1 MPEFVTGKFEENL
14 RVDEIPGSGIYLL
27 KENYLGPNVWKSIYL
42 SCLHE
47 NRFDLT
53 YIGSYYFLSMHN
65 TFVSCIFY
73 EDMIE

>member
-53 YIGSYYFLSMHN
+53 YIGSYYFYP
-65 TFVSCIFY
+65 CITLLCHAFF
-73 EDMIE
+73 MRI